1 MRRKRNLV
9 LTAAICLVLL
19 AGLFS
24 TSSLFKWPT
33 VAHAM
38 PHVEFHIQ
46 KTYTFN
52 TLKNPTGLVWLSLAP
67 SGSKLYIADSGRHVI
82 RVFNP
87 STGTLSTIAGTLD
100 SPGYTNGNSWSAQ
113 FDYPTG
119 LSGELRAWCG
129 QTGCNQYNPWGVCIS
144 PQITCYNTHVLHI
157 NDSQNFVVR
166 KLCYGDQSI
175 NSGDCTNVMNQVSTV
190 AGNHTKGY
198 WDGAAASANFAAMA
212 GHTDDGASC
221 YLIDAENHCI
231 RKGSSGNIETYA
243 GTAYPGFVDGYRTSA
258 RFNTPTKMV
267 ADGSGNMLV
276 ADLGNNAIRKI
287 DSSGYVTTV
296 AGLGDTQPGF
306 VDGASNVA
314 KFNHPT
320 SLVQYGS
327 YTYVADSLNNRIR
340 MIDSSG
346 NVSTYAG
353 TGAKGLTNG
362 AKESATFNQ
371 PTELVINGSFMYIS
385 DSANNVIRRIDMS
398 TGTVSTYIN

>member
-1 MRRKRNLV
+1 
-9 LTAAICLVLL
+9 
-19 AGLFS
+19 
-24 TSSLFKWPT
+24 
-33 VAHAM
+33 
-38 PHVEFHIQ
+38 
-46 KTYTFN
+46 
-52 TLKNPTGLVWLSLAP
+52 
-67 SGSKLYIADSGRHVI
+67 
-82 RVFNP
+82 
-87 STGTLSTIAGTLD
+87 
-100 SPGYTNGNSWSAQ
+100 
-113 FDYPTG
+113 
-119 LSGELRAWCG
+119 
-129 QTGCNQYNPWGVCIS
+129 
-144 PQITCYNTHVLHI
+144 
-157 NDSQNFVVR
+157 
-166 KLCYGDQSI
+166 
-175 NSGDCTNVMNQVSTV
+175 MNQVSTV

>member
-1 MRRKRNLV
+1 M
-9 LTAAICLVLL
+9 VLL

-24 TSSLFKWPT
+24 TSSLLKWPT
-33 VAHAM
+33 TVRAM
-38 PHVEFHIQ
+38 PHEEFHIQ

-52 TLKNPTGLVWLSLAP
+52 TLKNPTGLVWINMAP

-87 STGTLSTIAGTLD
+87 STGSLTTVAGTLD
-100 SPGYTNGNSWSAQ
+100 TAGYVNGTSWTAK

-129 QTGCNQYNPWGVCIS
+129 QTGCNQYNSWGICIS

-157 NDSQNFVVR
+157 NDSQNYVVR
-166 KLCYGDQSI
+166 RLCTGDSSS
-175 NSGDCTNVMNQVSTV
+175 NSGDCTSVMNQVTTF
-190 AGNHTKGY
+190 AGTHSKGY
-198 WDGAAASANFAAMA
+198 WDGSASSATFAGMA
-212 GHTDDGASC
+212 GHTDDSGSC
-221 YLIDAENHCI
+221 YMADSENHCI
-231 RKGSSGNIETYA
+231 RKESSSGTVETFA
-243 GTAYPGFVDGYRTSA
+243 GTDYPGFVNGYRTSA
-258 RFNTPTKMV
+258 RFNTPSKMV
-267 ADGSGNMLV
+267 ADGGGNMLI
-276 ADLGNNAIRKI
+276 ADVGNNAIRKI

-306 VDGASNVA
+306 ADGASSVA
-314 KFNHPT
+314 KFNRPT

-340 MIDSSG
+340 MVDSSG

-398 TGTVSTYIN
+398 TGTVSTYIQ